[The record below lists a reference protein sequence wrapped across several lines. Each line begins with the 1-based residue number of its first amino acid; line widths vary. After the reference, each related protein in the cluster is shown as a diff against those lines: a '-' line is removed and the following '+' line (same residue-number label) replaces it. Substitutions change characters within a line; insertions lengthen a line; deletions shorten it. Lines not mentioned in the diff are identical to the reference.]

1 MPLNHLQFKQG
12 FEQGR
17 VFAYPTE
24 AVYGLGCDP
33 LNEVAMNRV
42 LKLKQRPVEK
52 GVILIAG
59 KIEELTGFVDFSKLK
74 GEVIQRIQ
82 ETWPG
87 PFTWLVPKGPKTK
100 DWISGGSALV
110 AVRVTTHKLVQEM
123 CSIIDRP
130 MVSTS
135 ANIGGM
141 PPATSASEVI
151 DYFGSQVE
159 LIDGDLGTQT
169 RPSTI
174 INALTMEQIR

>member
-1 MPLNHLQFKQG
+1 MRLNHLQFKQD
-12 FEQGR
+12 FEKGC

-33 LNEVAMNRV
+33 LNQVAMETI
-42 LKLKQRPVEK
+42 LTLKQRPMEK

-59 KIEELTGFVDFSKLK
+59 KFEELTGYVDFSTLSN
-74 GEVIQRIQ
+74 EVIQRIR

-100 DWISGGSALV
+100 DWVSGGSELV
-110 AVRVTTHKLVQEM
+110 AVRVTTHKLVQDM

-130 MVSTS
+130 IVSTS

-141 PPATSASEVI
+141 PPAKSADDVI
-151 DYFGSQVE
+151 GYFGHQVE
-159 LIDGDLGTQT
+159 LIDGELGTQDH
-169 RPSTI
+169 PSTI